1 MMRGRMMQVHP
12 RLRAGWLAVALAAT
26 VVACTDSGPAK
37 VEPLPAT
44 TTIAST
50 QPTTPPVSLPA
61 GCDGTSRKRTEA
73 QYATIDGV
81 DPTLLSLDA
90 YVLPKECGPRPAVFW
105 VHSGEWSEGDKRTR
119 IKPLADLAAQR
130 GWVLVSVNYRLST
143 DGSDVMWP
151 DHGNDVAAAIAFTLE
166 NAADYR
172 IDPDH
177 VAVVGYEAG
186 GHLATMVAVDP
197 TLLSGAGASRDD
209 IDCLAAL
216 DPEGLSIT
224 KLIDEADEDTI
235 LLVEAAFGSEFETY
249 QLASPNV
256 VLTQVA
262 GQVEGEVADIFLL
275 TRGSIDRQALAYDFA
290 DLATTA
296 GAAVEVVVAEQ
307 YSTAQVAMA
316 VGDPADTEVN
326 APLVAFLD
334 RCLA

>member
-1 MMRGRMMQVHP
+1 MMRRRP
-12 RLRAGWLAVALAAT
+12 RILAACLLVASAT
-26 VVACTDSGPAK
+26 AAAACTDSGPGK

-44 TTIAST
+44 TTIASAL
-50 QPTTPPVSLPA
+50 PTTPAVALPA

-73 QYATIDGV
+73 QYTTIEGV
-81 DPTLLSLDA
+81 DAALLSLDA

-143 DGSDVMWP
+143 AGSDVMWP
-151 DHGNDVAAAIAFTLE
+151 DHGTDVATAIAFALE
-166 NAADYR
+166 SAADYR

-177 VAVVGYEAG
+177 VAVMGYEAG
-186 GHLATMVAVDP
+186 GHLATMVAVEP
-197 TLLSGAGASRDD
+197 TLLGDAGASRDD
-209 IDCLAAL
+209 IDCLVAL

-224 KLIDEADEDTI
+224 KLIDEADEATI

-256 VLTQVA
+256 VLTQVQ
-262 GQVEGEVADIFLL
+262 GQVADILL
-275 TRGSIDRQALAYDFA
+275 VTRGSIDRQALAYDFA
-290 DLATTA
+290 ELATAT

-307 YSTAQVAMA
+307 YSTTQVAMA

-326 APLVAFLD
+326 APMVAFLD